1 MPEQSPNQAG
11 SEDSS
16 EQFVDLEVQEH
27 FEAISKDLPLY
38 EQYYKELEEMAK
50 SLGTRLT
57 DQQMPPAHER
67 RVSLEANKATIDS
80 EMLAIFETM
89 QSLKKELAAISEQE
103 NRVHD
108 FINDWRNKIGIRPE
122 AQATEPPEGVN
133 PSEAG
138 EGVDSV

>member
-80 EMLAIFETM
+80 EMLAICIG
-89 QSLKKELAAISEQE
+89 SLHT
-103 NRVHD
+103 VH
-108 FINDWRNKIGIRPE
+108 IRQLLLTDNTHRASV
-122 AQATEPPEGVN
+122 AQGRHEV
-133 PSEAG
+133 
-138 EGVDSV
+138 